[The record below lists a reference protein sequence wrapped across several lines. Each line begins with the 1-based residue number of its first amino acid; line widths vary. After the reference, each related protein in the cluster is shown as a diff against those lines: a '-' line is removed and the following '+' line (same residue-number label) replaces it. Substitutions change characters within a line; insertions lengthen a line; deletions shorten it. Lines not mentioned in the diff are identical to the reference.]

1 MKSLSRVQLFATP
14 WSVACQAPLTME
26 FSRQEYWSVLPFS
39 PSKELPDLGI
49 KPMSLV
55 SPALAADTLPLQWMF
70 IPEKTNTYI

>member
-1 MKSLSRVQLFATP
+1 
-14 WSVACQAPLTME
+14 ME